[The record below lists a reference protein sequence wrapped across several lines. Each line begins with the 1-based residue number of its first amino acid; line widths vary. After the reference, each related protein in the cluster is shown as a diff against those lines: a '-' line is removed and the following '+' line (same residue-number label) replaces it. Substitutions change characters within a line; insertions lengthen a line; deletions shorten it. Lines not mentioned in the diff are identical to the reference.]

1 VPVQVRGLR
10 VYAPGDIASMFVDAP
25 QQACSALGEP
35 TMSVG
40 AVD

>member
-1 VPVQVRGLR
+1 MRSR
-10 VYAPGDIASMFVDAP
+10 RDERIYAPGDTASMFVDAP

-40 AVD
+40 VVD